1 VKQLRIFIS
10 SPGDVSDERE
20 RARQVVHGLRRR
32 YSNRA
37 ELIPIFWEDL
47 PLSAGMSFQEGI
59 DRVLSEDAGVD
70 IAVFI
75 LWSRLGTP
83 IGPSLQRADG
93 SEYRSGTERELALML
108 EASRMQGGRRPHLL
122 AYTR

>member
-1 VKQLRIFIS
+1 
-10 SPGDVSDERE
+10 
-20 RARQVVHGLRRR
+20 
-32 YSNRA
+32 
-37 ELIPIFWEDL
+37 
-47 PLSAGMSFQEGI
+47 MSFQEGI